1 MTPPQPPYGQPQ
13 QPGQQPGY
21 PPPQGYPQQQAYPQQ
36 PGHPQPQAGYPQ
48 GYPQQQFPQQAYPQ
62 QPQNTNVGRIIG
74 ILAAAI
80 SIISGIYIFFDGIDS
95 QWVNILLGGLGGLA
109 LIAGGVLLILRLW
122 ISPFVL
128 LGGAILLF
136 AYLLWAIVFRFMTMD
151 PEDGDTVLE
160 ALTPFAGWATFLPG
174 AIVAGLSLLPVVR
187 NTFKPKPGGAA
198 TQQGG
203 YFPQGYPQQQGFPQ
217 QSGYP
222 QQPQQQGYPQQQ
234 PGYPQQP
241 PGGYPQQ

>member
-1 MTPPQPPYGQPQ
+1 M
-13 QPGQQPGY
+13 
-21 PPPQGYPQQQAYPQQ
+21 
-36 PGHPQPQAGYPQ
+36 
-48 GYPQQQFPQQAYPQ
+48 
-62 QPQNTNVGRIIG
+62 GRIIG